1 MCLFV
6 KIDAVGTPTIN
17 LDGSTTKVDRW
28 QRNNY
33 FRRQA
38 KMIPLDAS
46 VLGGVYFYRTDC
58 GSTEI
63 GSPNKR
69 SLVPGGWLC

>member
-1 MCLFV
+1 
-6 KIDAVGTPTIN
+6 
-17 LDGSTTKVDRW
+17 
-28 QRNNY
+28 
-33 FRRQA
+33 
-38 KMIPLDAS
+38 MIPLDAS

-69 SLVPGGWLC
+69 SLVPGGGYASSSPFLTSNKTGRWQGMTMGPTIDW